1 MAPNVSII
9 VPIYNVEKYIER
21 CAVSLF
27 EQTYPNIEYVFVN
40 DCTIDDSMHILKRVL
55 SRYPLRQNNTIIVN
69 HEKNRGLAAARNT
82 GVTNCKGDFIVHVD
96 SDDFLEYNAIEQLV
110 NRQLKTNS
118 DIVTGKAL
126 RHDIDSIKLIPHP
139 YFKSKDEMV
148 LDMMQLTINHTIWRR
163 LIRKSLYDDYHVKAE
178 EGVNC
183 GEDCWVMTQLT
194 YYASS
199 VSFIDEVVYHYD
211 CTRRDSY
218 MRQVK
223 EGLNKKKI
231 KDDIATSKL
240 IIDFFEDKEQVFYD
254 EANAVALKY
263 LNNVLFSCARLKD
276 KPYYYEVL
284 SQMKSFDKK
293 YWGIINWDRSYWR
306 SMTQNFHSCRL
317 LSSMM
322 RLYGQMI
329 SKVKI

>member
-9 VPIYNVEKYIER
+9 VPVYNVEKYIER

-40 DCTIDDSMHILKRVL
+40 DCTIDDSMQILKRVL
-55 SRYPLRQNNTIIVN
+55 LKYPLRQNNTIIVN

-82 GVTNCKGDFIVHVD
+82 GVANCKGDFIVHVD
-96 SDDFLEYNAIEQLV
+96 SDDFLEHNAIEQLV

-126 RHDIDSIKLIPHP
+126 RHEIDSIKLIPQP
-139 YFKSKDEMV
+139 YYKSKDEMV
-148 LDMMQLTINHTIWRR
+148 LDMMQLTIDHTIWRR

-183 GEDCWVMTQLT
+183 GEDCWVMTQLA

-223 EGLNKKKI
+223 EGLNKNKI
-231 KDDIATSKL
+231 KDDIATAKL

-293 YWGIINWDRSYWR
+293 YWGINNWDKSYWR